1 VKDHLEIEDDLEG
14 NIFPEGGAEMT
25 KGYVYEHIVTPRD
38 VTISEIVYDESY
50 IEWACTARERMMIDY
65 LDMTQVWP
73 PSCFVGETYLQYM
86 RPAYLNDRIE
96 VRVTMGDHHV
106 EKGYAKLDFR
116 FVNKASGQLVA
127 EGYQT
132 IFFHDSQ
139 TGKRIPLP
147 KDFMRLKT
155 LGEE

>member
-1 VKDHLEIEDDLEG
+1 MI
-14 NIFPEGGAEMT
+14 
-25 KGYVYEHIVTPRD
+25 KGYVYEHVITARD
-38 VTISEIVYDESY
+38 ATTSGIAYDGSY

-73 PSCFVGETYLQYM
+73 PSCLVGETYLRYM
-86 RPAYLNDRIE
+86 KPAYLNDRIE

-116 FVNKASGQLVA
+116 FINKASNKLVA

-132 IFFHDSQ
+132 IFFCDSE
-139 TGKRIPLP
+139 TGKRIPIP

-155 LGEE
+155 LSEE

>member
-1 VKDHLEIEDDLEG
+1 
-14 NIFPEGGAEMT
+14 MT
-25 KGYVYEHIVTPRD
+25 RGYIYEHVVTPRD
-38 VTISEIVYDESY
+38 ATTSGIAYDGSY

-65 LDMTQVWP
+65 LEMMQVWP
-73 PSCFVGETYLQYM
+73 PSCVVGETYLRYM
-86 RPAYLNDRIE
+86 MPAFLNDRIE

-116 FVNKASGQLVA
+116 FMNKASGQLVA
-127 EGYQT
+127 QGYQT
-132 IFFHDSQ
+132 IFFHDSE
-139 TGKRIPLP
+139 TGKHIPIP

>member
-1 VKDHLEIEDDLEG
+1 VKDHLQREDDLEG
-14 NIFPEGGAEMT
+14 NLFPEGGVEMT
-25 KGYVYEHIVTPRD
+25 KGYVYEHVVTPRD
-38 VTISEIVYDESY
+38 ATTSGIAYDESY
-50 IEWACTARERMMIDY
+50 VEWTCTARERMMVDY

-73 PSCFVGETYLQYM
+73 PSCLVGETYLRYIT
-86 RPAYLNDRIE
+86 PAYLNDRIE

-116 FVNKASGQLVA
+116 FVNKASDQLVA
-127 EGYQT
+127 EGFQT

-139 TGKRIPLP
+139 TGKRIPIP
-147 KDFMRLKT
+147 ENFMRLKG